1 MKRKLFAAFMAAAV
15 MGSIIGCSSQGMKAT
30 QAPQAVSA
38 EQGEPTSGEDVG
50 KEGYRFAFAV
60 KNRTNPFFINMIE
73 GMEAEC
79 EKLGATLNV
88 QAAESEKDID
98 KQIQTIQAFLSQDYD
113 AIFIT
118 PLSAVAVVPVI
129 KECNDAGVPV
139 ILIDTRAD
147 ATEMEKIGAKMDYF
161 VTGDNKNAG
170 ELAAQAMVDVLSG
183 EGDIAILESTAGSS
197 AGIAV
202 LEGMHEVL
210 AKSSI
215 QIVASQTADNNRNKG
230 YEVAQGILAANPN
243 IDGILACNDEMG
255 LGAINAL
262 KDGGFENIPVIG
274 INNAPDAQT
283 ALKDGTMYATVDKCS
298 DEQGATAIRRAMEM
312 LEGKAIPPEE
322 MLECTVVKVENLQ

>member
-1 MKRKLFAAFMAAAV
+1 MRKQLAAGAAMLLAV
-15 MGSIIGCSSQGMKAT
+15 MNLAGCSSGKTETAASQQAT
-30 QAPQAVSA
+30 AGQESSA
-38 EQGEPTSGEDVG
+38 ETGGEA
-50 KEGYRFAFAV
+50 KEGYRFAFSV

-79 EKLGATLNV
+79 EKVGATLNV

-98 KQIQTIQAFLSQDYD
+98 KQIQTIQTFLSQDYD

-118 PLSAVAVVPVI
+118 PLSAVAVVPVV
-129 KECNDAGVPV
+129 KECNDAGIPV

-147 ATEMEKIGAKMDYF
+147 EEEMKKVGAKMDYF

-170 ELAAQAMVDVLSG
+170 ELAAQAMAEVLGG
-183 EGDIAILESTAGSS
+183 EGEIAILESTAGSS

-210 AKSSI
+210 GGSKI
-215 QIVASQTADNNRNKG
+215 EIVASQAADNNRNKG

-243 IDGILACNDEMG
+243 IKGILACNDEMG
-255 LGAINAL
+255 LGAINAM
-262 KDGGFENIPVIG
+262 KDAGFEGIPVVG

-283 ALKDGTMYATVDKCS
+283 ALKDGSMHATVDKCS
-298 DEQGATAIRRAMEM
+298 DEQGATAIRRAAELLGGM
-312 LEGKAIPPEE
+312 AVPAEE
-322 MLECTVVKVENLQ
+322 MLECTIVMKADLN

>member
-1 MKRKLFAAFMAAAV
+1 MRKKLFAAFLLAAAV
-15 MGSIIGCSSQGMKAT
+15 SGIVGCSSQGGKAT
-30 QAPQAVSA
+30 DAPSA
-38 EQGEPTSGEDVG
+38 APAGQKEPTAAENAEKD
-50 KEGYRFAFAV
+50 GYRFAFAV

-73 GMEAEC
+73 GMEEEC
-79 EKLGATLNV
+79 GKLGATLNV

-170 ELAAQAMVDVLSG
+170 ELAAKAMVDVLNG

-210 AKSSI
+210 AGSSI
-215 QIVASQTADNNRNKG
+215 QVVASQAADNNRNKG
-230 YEVAQGILAANPN
+230 YEVAQSILAANPN
-243 IDGILACNDEMG
+243 INGILACNDEMG
-255 LGAINAL
+255 LGAINAM
-262 KDGGFENIPVIG
+262 KDAGFDGIPVIG

-298 DEQGATAIRRAMEM
+298 DEQGATAIRRAVEL
-312 LEGKAIPPEE
+312 LEGKDIPKEE
-322 MLECTVVKVENLQ
+322 ILECTVVKVEDLQ

>member
-1 MKRKLFAAFMAAAV
+1 MRKKILAAFLTAAV
-15 MGSIIGCSSQGMKAT
+15 IGGIMGCSSQNVKTTEAS
-30 QAPQAVSA
+30 QPAPA
-38 EQGEPTSGEDVG
+38 EQGKTTSAESAE

-79 EKLGATLNV
+79 DKLGATLNV

-98 KQIQTIQAFLSQDYD
+98 KQIQTIQAFMSQDYD

-129 KECNDAGVPV
+129 KECNDAGIPV

-170 ELAAQAMVDVLSG
+170 ELAAQAMVEVLNG
-183 EGDIAILESTAGSS
+183 EGNIAILESTAGSS

-210 AKSSI
+210 AGSSI
-215 QIVASQTADNNRNKG
+215 QVVASQTADNNRNKG

-243 IDGILACNDEMG
+243 INGILACNDEMG
-255 LGAINAL
+255 LGAINAM
-262 KDGGFENIPVIG
+262 KDAGFEGIPVIG

-283 ALKDGTMYATVDKCS
+283 ALKNGSMYATVDKCS
-298 DEQGATAIRRAMEM
+298 DEQGATAIRRAVEL
-312 LEGKAIPPEE
+312 LEGKEIPEEE
-322 MLECTVVKVENLQ
+322 MLECTIVKVEDLQ